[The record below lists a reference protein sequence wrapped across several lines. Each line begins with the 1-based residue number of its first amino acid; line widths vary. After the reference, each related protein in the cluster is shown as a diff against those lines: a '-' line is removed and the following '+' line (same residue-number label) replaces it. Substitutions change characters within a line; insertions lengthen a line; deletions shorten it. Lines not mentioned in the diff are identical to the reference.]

1 MLNKLFNKKLYNLS
15 KRSYRAFVVL
25 LVLLSSSL
33 FFGCSSK
40 DEDNRIV
47 IWTNCSEF
55 AQYIELFNKTHKDN
69 SAVLV
74 YKENPAASLPLA
86 KDEQAPDIIVGP
98 WLRSDDTQKIFKP
111 LDYLFD
117 NQILTSQSFYSAL
130 LESGKISYTQYLLPV
145 SFNLP
150 AIIFSTENKDL
161 VSDSYTLSLE
171 QIKDIAAEFN
181 EKNKKGAYT
190 KMGFTPLSSGNGD
203 FLYLASKLMGVQFRS
218 ENGKITWN
226 DGKLDET
233 AKFLKDWVVTN
244 NGSAETEEDFTFK
257 YLFMPNYRQV
267 TSGRTLFSYTT
278 SDELLKIM
286 KDQNLDLDYRW
297 IAEDKKI
304 PMEDSFI
311 MMGIYKDC
319 NNQVGATEFI
329 NWFFDVDNQR
339 AILERKEKFN
349 LETEIFG
356 ISGGFSSL
364 RDVTE
369 HILPIFYTQL
379 LTNIPPSQMISVPE
393 KLPPLWDSYQEYV
406 VDKYFTNYI
415 WADEGEEIQS
425 IPQLEK
431 EWQKKVFD

>member
-1 MLNKLFNKKLYNLS
+1 MVNKLSKKKLYNFS
-15 KRSYRAFVVL
+15 KRHYGALIVL
-25 LVLLSSSL
+25 LICFTLSL
-33 FFGCSSK
+33 FVSCSSNK
-40 DEDNRIV
+40 EDNRII

-69 SAVLV
+69 NAVLV

-98 WLRSDDTQKIFKP
+98 WLRSDSTQKTFNS

-117 NQILTSQSFYSAL
+117 NQILSSSSFYSSL
-130 LESGKISYTQYLLPV
+130 LESGKINYTQYLLPV

-150 AIIFSTENKDL
+150 AIIFASENKDL

-171 QIKDIAAEFN
+171 QIKEIAGEFN
-181 EKNKKGAYT
+181 EKNKKGSYT

-203 FLYLASKLMGVQFRS
+203 FLYLASKLKGVQFRD
-218 ENGKITWN
+218 ENGKITYN
-226 DGKLDET
+226 PIKLDET
-233 AKFLKDWVVTN
+233 AEFLKDWVVTN
-244 NGSAETEEDFTFK
+244 NTSAETEEDFTFK

-267 TSGRTLFSYTT
+267 TSGRTLFSYIT

-286 KDQNLDLDYRW
+286 KDENLDLDYRW

-304 PMEDSFI
+304 PIEDSFI
-311 MMGIYKDC
+311 MMGVYKDC

-329 NWFFDVDNQR
+329 DWFFDVENQR

-379 LTNIPPSQMISVPE
+379 LTNIPPSQMITVPE

-415 WADEGEEIQS
+415 WAEEEDEIQS
-425 IPQLEK
+425 IQSLEK